1 MVFFFV
7 NIGVGISMLSCPFL
21 VIFQTLKTGNGLF
34 NGGIGLT
41 SRFVKG
47 PTSFLL
53 LFLFPAFAHDFI
65 DKEKV
70 HTL

>member
-1 MVFFFV
+1 
-7 NIGVGISMLSCPFL
+7 MLSCPFL

-53 LFLFPAFAHDFI
+53 LFLFPTFAHDFI
-65 DKEKV
+65 D
-70 HTL
+70 